1 MAKKKIVPE
10 EVEEVVEQIEE
21 TPVEVKKEEKPQVVS
36 SKEKICEF
44 YWITDGEILDKNND
58 LSKYELKDEEKAVL
72 NEWAESTSKDLV
84 KDVTFDMYTCDEEV
98 RVIMEKYGVTPE
110 HVANKTMWE
119 LWLSKAEEEVMENY
133 YNSRA
138 VEKRAVMF

>member
-1 MAKKKIVPE
+1 MATKKKTTPVD
-10 EVEEVVEQIEE
+10 EVV
-21 TPVEVKKEEKPQVVS
+21 KNEEKSQVLP

-72 NEWAESTSKDLV
+72 KEWAESTSKELV

>member
-1 MAKKKIVPE
+1 MAKKKVVPV

-21 TPVEVKKEEKPQVVS
+21 TPVAVKKEEKPQVVS

-72 NEWAESTSKDLV
+72 KEWAESTSKDLV
-84 KDVTFDMYTCDEEV
+84 KDVTFDIYTCWEEI
-98 RVIMEKYGVTPE
+98 RPIIEKYGVSPE
-110 HVANKTMWE
+110 HVANGTMEE
-119 LWLSKAEEEVMENY
+119 LWLSKEEQKLMEEY
-133 YNSRA
+133 YNKRA
-138 VEKRAVMF
+138 VEKRAVIF